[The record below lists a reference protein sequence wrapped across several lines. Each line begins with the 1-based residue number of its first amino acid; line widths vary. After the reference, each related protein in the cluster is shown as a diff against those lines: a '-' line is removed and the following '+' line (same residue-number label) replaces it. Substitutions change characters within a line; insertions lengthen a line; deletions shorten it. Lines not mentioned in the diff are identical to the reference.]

1 VRKGTIASASE
12 GSLAAY
18 ASAVIRA
25 LIRAA
30 VWLGG
35 AAIGLLVAKLILD
48 DMTIDGGSFFFVVA
62 LFAVMQA
69 ILAPFAAKVTAQHA
83 SALLGGVGLLSTF
96 AALLI
101 TAAASDGLS
110 ISGVDTWIFA
120 SLIVWIVTMLSSF
133 LLPLLVAK
141 RLTGRARDRI

>member
-1 VRKGTIASASE
+1 MRNGTIASASE
-12 GSLAAY
+12 GAPAAY

-35 AAIGLLVAKLILD
+35 AAIGLLVAKLLLE

-101 TAAASDGLS
+101 TAASDGLS
-110 ISGVDTWIFA
+110 ISGVDTWVFA